1 MRSLEAKAPLYSH
14 VLESLDGMASI
25 RAYGWGDSYMAKNLA
40 YLDTAQKPYYLL
52 SCVQQWLT
60 VVLGLIVAVF
70 TTFLTVL
77 AVVLH
82 GKVDAGFFGIALVS
96 MEGFAHSLASLVSFW
111 TKLET
116 SLGAVSR
123 VKTFSE
129 DTPREESIGESVSPP
144 AQWPSHG
151 MVEFRNWTA
160 YYTEF
165 VPPFSDQYFGQL
177 LTRLKLSCTAKH
189 QPCHQGRRKGSDLW

>member
-1 MRSLEAKAPLYSH
+1 
-14 VLESLDGMASI
+14 MASI
-25 RAYGWGDSYMAKNLA
+25 RAYGWGNSYIAKNLK

-52 SCVQQWLT
+52 LCIQQWLALT
-60 VVLGLIVAVF
+60 LGLMVAIF
-70 TTFLTVL
+70 TTVLTIL

-96 MEGFAHSLASLVSFW
+96 MEGFAHSLASLVAFW

-129 DTPREESIGESVSPP
+129 DTPKEESLDESCAPP
-144 AQWPSHG
+144 VPWPSHG
-151 MVEFRNWTA
+151 TLEFINWTA

-165 VPPFSDQYFGQL
+165 VPLFSALCSMLY
-177 LTRLKLSCTAKH
+177 
-189 QPCHQGRRKGSDLW
+189 